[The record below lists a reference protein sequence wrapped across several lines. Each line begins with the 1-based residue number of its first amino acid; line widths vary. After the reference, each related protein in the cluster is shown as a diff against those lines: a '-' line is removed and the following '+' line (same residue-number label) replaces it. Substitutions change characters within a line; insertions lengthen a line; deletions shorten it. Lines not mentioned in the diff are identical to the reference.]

1 MVRVK
6 ICGITNWR
14 DARTSVDAGADAL
27 GFNFYV
33 KSPRY
38 ITPADARAITRRL
51 PRNVLTVGV
60 FVNAPFETILKI
72 ARNVELNLL
81 QLHGEESPDEVRRLG
96 QYRPVLKAFR
106 VHDGFK
112 LNELARFRE
121 ASAFLLDGFDSRL
134 RGGTGHVF
142 DWRVGRTAKRYGAII
157 IAGGLTPENVVGAI
171 AIVEPFAVDVCS
183 GVEASPGKKDPV
195 RIKEFMSAVARAR
208 RKKL

>member
-60 FVNAPFETILKI
+60 FVNAPFRTTLKI

-81 QLHGEESPDEVRRLG
+81 QLHGEESPEEVRRLG

-134 RGGTGHVF
+134 RGGTGLEGF
-142 DWRVGRTAKRYGAII
+142 AARTGLGRIRQRRHDPGGIGSSPPD
-157 IAGGLTPENVVGAI
+157 AGVSDGTSA
-171 AIVEPFAVDVCS
+171 
-183 GVEASPGKKDPV
+183 DP
-195 RIKEFMSAVARAR
+195 IK
-208 RKKL
+208 